1 MGNERLRSTIA
12 ATGQTFETVATHVG
26 VDPKTV
32 ERWVM
37 RSRLPHRS
45 HRWKTAE
52 LLGRDEAYLWPE
64 VLDDIRTQAAS
75 DAEIVHLYTTRSMV
89 PAGLWRS
96 LLEDARDSIDLLAYA
111 GLFLADTNADLGKE
125 LRRKGKAGVRVR
137 ILLGDPTSEAIAR
150 RGDEE
155 EIGPG
160 MAGRARI
167 ALKALA
173 PALDAPGVD
182 IRLHDTTLYNSIYRS
197 DGTMLVNTHV
207 YGSPAAHNPV
217 IHLQRVAG
225 GRVFDTYQRS
235 FERVWNGAKQ
245 KAH

>member
-12 ATGQTFETVATHVG
+12 ATGQTFESLATHVG

-37 RSRLPHRS
+37 RGRLPHRG

-64 VLDDIRTQAAS
+64 ILDDARTQAAS
-75 DAEIVHLYTTRSMV
+75 DAEFVRLYPTRSMV
-89 PAGLWRS
+89 PAALWRS
-96 LLEDARDSIDLLAYA
+96 LIDDASDSIDLLAYA

-137 ILLGDPTSEAIAR
+137 ILLGDPDSAAVER
-150 RGDEE
+150 RGEEE
-155 EIGPG
+155 EIGSG
-160 MAGRARI
+160 MAGRVLI
-167 ALKALA
+167 AIKALT
-173 PALDAPGVD
+173 PALDAPGVEL
-182 IRLHDTTLYNSIYRS
+182 RLHDVTLYNSIYRS

-207 YGSPAAHNPV
+207 YGSPAGHNPV
-217 IHLQRVAG
+217 LHLQRVAG
-225 GRVFDTYQRS
+225 GRIFDTYQQS
-235 FERVWNGAKQ
+235 FERVWRCSTNEG
-245 KAH
+245 